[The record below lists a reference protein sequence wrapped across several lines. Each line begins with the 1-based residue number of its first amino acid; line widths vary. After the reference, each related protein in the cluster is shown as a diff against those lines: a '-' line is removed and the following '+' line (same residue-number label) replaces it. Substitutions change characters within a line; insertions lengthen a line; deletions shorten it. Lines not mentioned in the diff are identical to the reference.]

1 MNDKVFLAGATG
13 AIGTVLVPLLAAA
26 GYTVYGS
33 TRQQARA
40 EKLKALG
47 AIPVVVDVFDAKAL
61 AAELMRIAPTVV
73 IHQLTD
79 LPQQLDPQAMA
90 EAGQRNARIR
100 DAGTRNLIDAALAAG
115 ARRMIAQ
122 SIAWAYASGSQPYVE
137 DSALDLNAEGARR
150 VSIDGVVAL
159 ETQVLQTP
167 GLAGTVLRYGQLYGP
182 GTWNAEAKGVSPLHV
197 DAAAQAVL
205 LALQKEAVGVFNIT
219 EDNAE
224 VSSAK
229 ARRQLAW
236 DPAFRLQ
243 QIAKNGGK
251 S

>member
-1 MNDKVFLAGATG
+1 MGEKIFLAGAAG
-13 AIGTVLVPLLAAA
+13 AIGTALVPLLVDA
-26 GYTVYGS
+26 GYEVYGS
-33 TRQQARA
+33 TRRQARA
-40 EKLKALG
+40 DKLESLG
-47 AIPVVVDVFDAKAL
+47 AVPVVVDVFDAQAL
-61 AAELMRIAPTVV
+61 AAELMRIAPAVV

-90 EAGQRNARIR
+90 EAGQRNARVR
-100 DAGTRNLIDAALAAG
+100 NEGTRNLIAAALAAG
-115 ARRMIAQ
+115 ARHMIAQ
-122 SIAWAYASGSQPYVE
+122 SIAWAYANGKQPYME
-137 DSALDLNAEGARR
+137 ESALDVNAEGARR

-159 ETQVLQTP
+159 ETQVLQAP

-182 GTWNAEAKGVSPLHV
+182 GTWTMEAKGAGPVHV
-197 DAAAQAVL
+197 EAAAHAAL

-224 VSSAK
+224 VSNAK

-236 DPAFRLQ
+236 NPAFRSPRA
-243 QIAKNGGK
+243 AKNGAR